1 MYNIDLEIIKTFG
14 PRSENRYVVEGSAE
28 VRSGRDFFFNDA

>member
-1 MYNIDLEIIKTFG
+1 MYNIDLDIIKTFG
-14 PRSENRYVVEGSAE
+14 PRTENRYVVEGVGQ